1 MFCWELYYRGCL
13 VHDTTGL
20 GRTHLLSVVLMTPQ
34 QSWYETCIPDFGV
47 IGPQLLWSSGQLPP
61 RFPRVFVCFP
71 TIWRVLPTLFWNF
84 QVKPETQRRWFRIQ
98 KKRTGLASLR
108 WLDNLQ
114 DAFGTSQPGVS
125 TMSFQP
131 WVELKLI
138 RSSKKDHGKK
148 SKRVSENHTKIFLTG
163 KIALP
168 TCELELH
175 YTNLEAK

>member
-47 IGPQLLWSSGQLPP
+47 IGPQLLWSSGQLALGF
-61 RFPRVFVCFP
+61 REFSCVFLQSEGFYPLCFG
-71 TIWRVLPTLFWNF
+71 ISRWNLRLNGDDF
-84 QVKPETQRRWFRIQ
+84 GS
-98 KKRTGLASLR
+98 KKSTGLASLR

-148 SKRVSENHTKIFLTG
+148 SKRVFKNHTNIFLTG